1 MRTPNTQL
9 THVQRIEAA
18 RDQAV
23 RVEKS
28 KGKSDVQRNTY
39 MKQRRTA
46 YESTGGKHAGK
57 S

>member
-1 MRTPNTQL
+1 MRTPSTQL
-9 THVQRIEAA
+9 THSQRIEAA

-39 MKQRRTA
+39 MKQRRA
-46 YESTGGKHAGK
+46 GYAATGGKHAGK